1 MRFPKFREKKEI
13 CFDYTLKSKTNVS
26 KNIDEVV
33 NTFKS
38 TFKDANDFVF
48 REFTIGNEN
57 KIKAFLCQIDGLSD
71 KMLVDDFV
79 MEPLTVESR
88 KVDVSVVGLRE
99 TVYKLIQESSIAA
112 ADIKEVDYI
121 EEAMTLVLSGETL
134 LFLDGYDK
142 CIIIA
147 SRLWPART
155 TSEPIGETVVRGPRD
170 GFVETIR
177 FNTALVR
184 RRIRDPFLKVKQTQ
198 VGARSKTDVAFV
210 YIDDL
215 VDKGVLKKVE
225 DKLKSIDIDAIID
238 SGYVQQFLEENPLT
252 PFPQIQTTERPDV
265 AAAAIY
271 EGRVAIIVD
280 NSPFVLIMPV
290 TFTAFFQSAE
300 DYYIRPFVA
309 TAIRLLRII
318 AIFISVLAP
327 AIYVAT
333 TAFNPEI
340 IPAKLALSI
349 TASREGVPFPAVIEM
364 IIMEVTL
371 DLLREAGIRLPKP
384 IGSTIGVVGG
394 LVIGQAAVTAGIVSP
409 IAVIVIA
416 ITALATF
423 TTPHYE
429 IESAFRF
436 VRLGMILIASIFG
449 LYGVILG
456 IIFTIIHLVKI
467 ESYGVPY
474 FEPLAPFNLR
484 DMKDSLFLRAPWRKM
499 KERPQFIN
507 NDNEIR
513 QAGDNNNA
521 K

>member
-1 MRFPKFREKKEI
+1 MKFFKFREKKELS
-13 CFDYTLKSKTNVS
+13 FNYELKSKTNIP

-33 NTFKS
+33 EIFKS
-38 TFKDANDFVF
+38 TFKDANDLVF
-48 REFTIGNEN
+48 REFTIGNER

-88 KVDVSVVGLRE
+88 KIDISVDSIKE
-99 TVYKLIQESSIAA
+99 TVYKSIQESSIAA
-112 ADIKEVDYI
+112 ADMKEVEYI

-147 SRLWPART
+147 SRFWPARSP
-155 TSEPIGETVVRGPRD
+155 SEPVGETVVRGPRD

-198 VGARSKTDVAFV
+198 VGTRSKTDVAFL

-215 VDKGVLKKVE
+215 VDKEVLKKVE
-225 DKLKSIDIDAIID
+225 DKLKTIDIDAIID
-238 SGYVQQFLEENPLT
+238 SGYVQQFLEEKPLT

-271 EGRVAIIVD
+271 EGRVVLIVD
-280 NSPFVLIMPV
+280 NSPFALILPV

-309 TAIRLLRII
+309 TGIRLLRIV

-327 AIYVAT
+327 AIYVAS

-349 TASREGVPFPAVIEM
+349 NASREGVPFPAVVEM
-364 IIMEVTL
+364 LIMEVTL
-371 DLLREAGIRLPKP
+371 ELLREAGIRLPKP

-436 VRLGMILIASIFG
+436 VRLGMILFASVFG

-456 IIFTIIHLVKI
+456 IILILIHLVKI
-467 ESYGVPY
+467 ESYGVAY

-484 DMKDSLFLRAPWRKM
+484 DLKDSMFLRVPWCKM
-499 KERPQFIN
+499 RERPQFIN
-507 NDNEIR
+507 NSDKVR
-513 QAGDNNNA
+513 QAGDNSDS